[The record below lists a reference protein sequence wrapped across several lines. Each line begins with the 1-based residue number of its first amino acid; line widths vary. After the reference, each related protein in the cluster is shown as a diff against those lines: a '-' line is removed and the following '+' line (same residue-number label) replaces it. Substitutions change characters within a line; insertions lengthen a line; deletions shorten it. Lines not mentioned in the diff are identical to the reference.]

1 MALQRNFSTGS
12 GDISGAIRR
21 PKTDP
26 KYNNRPSDDRGT
38 HYDVMSE
45 VNRGVGDGTSAFIDS
60 DGNLVDVPDVFSGP
74 NGSKVAYSGASED
87 VESYRNVYEIIKNY
101 PEWVALLNANPY
113 TGFNIPESLFD
124 KLGLSN
130 KARDKMNA
138 LRQEYLNYNAQILA
152 NFMNWK
158 NSLPT
163 SQREQLNEAGYASDL
178 ANVQPSNVPTEIPQG
193 SNALAMPSGSTGE
206 ELMQVIGTAASLFSS
221 GASIALGVMQTVANI
236 GLIDKQ
242 KENLGKVGEGLDLSN
257 FETSLNTAKRIYSNL
272 APSLKNPKDP
282 NEILAAVS
290 LQYPDAP
297 ESVNKALKNYINS
310 REFQEGLLEAET
322 GLQAQESA
330 FHQSFMTNEDLKMLV
345 GSPEYWLGIRKIAGE
360 TYIKQIEKINDY
372 LDTLDVVT
380 QVRSSNAYY
389 DYINQYYTELSSL
402 GVPSLSAQTAVMQ
415 NRAALATYDMQRS
428 LAERN
433 KSMLEIKNQ
442 EMQEYFDKLTS
453 VDTSAWTKWWAAFQL
468 TNSSFIS
475 RWTDPNAAGASG
487 PQPFSPVG
495 FNQPSMPS
503 LSLPYF
509 K

>member
-1 MALQRNFSTGS
+1 MSIQRIFPDVDG
-12 GDISGAIRR
+12 GGAIRR
-21 PKTDP
+21 PNTDP
-26 KYNNRPSDDRGT
+26 VYNNRPSDGRGT
-38 HYDVMSE
+38 HTDVMSE
-45 VNRGVGDGTSAFIDS
+45 VNRGVGNGQSAFTDS
-60 DGNLVDVPDVFSGP
+60 DGNIVDVPDVFTGS
-74 NGSKVAYSGASED
+74 NGQKVAYSGASQD
-87 VESYRNVYEIIKNY
+87 VDSYRNVYELVKNY
-101 PEWVALLNANPY
+101 PEWLALLNANPY

-130 KARDKMNA
+130 KARDKMNS
-138 LRQEYLNYNAQILA
+138 LRQEYMNYNAQVLA

-158 NSLPT
+158 NSLPET
-163 SQREQLNEAGYASDL
+163 QREQLNVAGYASDL
-178 ANVQPSNVPTEIPQG
+178 ANVQPSSVPTEIPQG
-193 SNALAMPSGSTGE
+193 SNALAMPSGSSGE

-242 KENLGKVGEGLDLSN
+242 KENLGKVGEGLDLTN
-257 FETSLNTAKRIYSNL
+257 FNSSLDSAKRIYSNL

-282 NEILAAVS
+282 DEIMAAVS
-290 LQYPDAP
+290 MQYPDAP

-322 GLQAQESA
+322 GIQSQESA

-360 TYIKQIEKINDY
+360 TYIKQVEKINDY

-389 DYINQYYTELSSL
+389 DYINQYYTELTSL

-415 NRAALATYDMQRS
+415 NRASLATYDMQRS

-468 TNSSFIS
+468 TNSSFLS
-475 RWTDPNAAGASG
+475 RWTDPNSAGASS

-495 FNQPSMPS
+495 F
-503 LSLPYF
+503 SLPSIPSFSLPSF

>member
-26 KYNNRPSDDRGT
+26 VYNNRPSDGRGT
-38 HYDVMSE
+38 HTDVMSE
-45 VNRGVGDGTSAFIDS
+45 VNRGASNGQSAFTDS
-60 DGNLVDVPDVFSGP
+60 YGNVIDVPDVFTGS
-74 NGSKVAYSGASED
+74 NGQKVSYSGASDD
-87 VESYRNVYEIIKNY
+87 VDSYRNVYELVKNY
-101 PEWVALLNANPY
+101 PEWLALLNANPY

-138 LRQEYLNYNAQILA
+138 LRQEYMNYNAQVLA

-158 NSLPT
+158 NSLPET
-163 SQREQLNEAGYASDL
+163 QREQLNEAGYASDL

-193 SNALAMPSGSTGE
+193 SNALAMPSGSTGD
-206 ELMQVIGTAASLFSS
+206 ELMQVIGTAASLFST

-242 KENLGKVGEGLDLSN
+242 KENLGKVGEGLDLTN
-257 FETSLNTAKRIYSNL
+257 FGNSLTTAKRIYSNL

-282 NEILAAVS
+282 DEIMAAVS
-290 LQYPDAP
+290 MQYPDAP

-310 REFQEGLLEAET
+310 REFQQGLLEAET
-322 GLQAQESA
+322 GIQQQESA

-345 GSPEYWLGIRKIAGE
+345 GSPEYWLGIRKIANE
-360 TYIKQIEKINDY
+360 TYMKQVEKINDY

-389 DYINQYYTELSSL
+389 DYINQYYTELTSL

-428 LAERN
+428 LANRN

-468 TNSSFIS
+468 TSGSFFS
-475 RWTDPNAAGASG
+475 RWTDPSGASG
-487 PQPFSPVG
+487 AGVSPFSPVG
-495 FNQPSMPS
+495 MSQPT
-503 LSLPYF
+503 LPAF
-509 K
+509 TLPTMK